1 MTKIMHKVNNLCKV
15 SQTLAE
21 PAFEQTVNPFLSHT
35 IFSILYPVFLIRL
48 PRLVTFQDL
57 ISVRLLSLWLTVTRQ
72 WKYVQCK
79 DKPEGWKSPLSAI
92 LQDSRTLTANT
103 FRRLREQEC

>member
-15 SQTLAE
+15 IQTLAE
-21 PAFEQTVNPFLSHT
+21 PALEQIGQVQFLSYT

-57 ISVRLLSLWLTVTRQ
+57 ISVRLFSL
-72 WKYVQCK
+72 
-79 DKPEGWKSPLSAI
+79 
-92 LQDSRTLTANT
+92 
-103 FRRLREQEC
+103 